1 MINEVRNTVLSVLNK
16 NNFGYISPSDFNL
29 FAENAQM
36 EIFEEY
42 FANYN
47 KSINLEN
54 TRVAGSDYAEVEG
67 PIAEALETFLVTNYL
82 SHIGANIFSAP
93 SLITTNDT
101 PYYILKMLCKPNT
114 LQSGTATNISVN
126 TLEDSSATFITNG
139 VTIGDI
145 AVNTS
150 TEDVATIIS
159 VVSETQLLLD
169 SDIFT
174 LFGEDYVVLSKV
186 TKEADKVSVGK
197 ITMLNSSLL
206 TAPNNIFPSYTL
218 EANNIKAF
226 PTTIDSYGQLQAVY
240 FRHPVAPKWTY
251 VTLTNGEPSFNQT
264 ASDYQD
270 FELPPEDIYKLV
282 TIILRYCGMSIRE
295 TEVTQYAMAQEQQ
308 QQ

>member
-1 MINEVRNTVLSVLNK
+1 MINEVRNTVLSILNK

-36 EIFEEY
+36 EIFEDY

-54 TRVAGSDYAEVEG
+54 TRVAGSDYAEVES

-93 SLITTNDT
+93 SLVTTNDT
-101 PYYILKMLCKPNT
+101 PYYILKMLCYPYVLQIGTNT
-114 LQSGTATNISVN
+114 SVLANYLIDTN
-126 TLEDSSATFITNG
+126 ATFITNG
-139 VTIGDI
+139 VKVGDI
-145 AVNTS
+145 VSNIT
-150 TEDVATIIS
+150 TEDAAKVVSIS
-159 VVSETQLLLD
+159 SETQILLD
-169 SDIFT
+169 ADIFISS
-174 LFGEDYVVLSKV
+174 GDDYVIISQKV
-186 TKEADKVSVGK
+186 KEAEKVSVGK

-218 EANNIKAF
+218 EASSIKIF
-226 PTTIDSYGQLQAVY
+226 PNTMSYYGQLQAVY